1 MTKRHFCRIYL
12 TEIRFRPMRSARI
25 PCKIGKSFIQ
35 IKSNIMR
42 VSQFF
47 LSTLKEAPAEAE
59 LPSHIL
65 MMRAGYIKKLA
76 SGLYTWMPL
85 GLRVL
90 RKVEAIVRE
99 EMNRCGSI
107 ELLMPAVQPAELWE
121 ETGRWE
127 IFGPQMLK
135 IRDRHNHSFCF
146 GPTHEEVI
154 TDIARREIRSY
165 RQLPVSFYQ
174 IQTKFRDEVRPR
186 FGVMRAREFLMKD
199 AYSFHADLNSLEQT
213 YQVMHETYSRIF
225 TRLGLQFR
233 AVAADTGAI
242 GGSGSHE
249 FHVLADSGEDALA
262 YCPSSDYAA
271 NVELAEAVA
280 PGAARATPTECMRN
294 VDTPKQ
300 TTCEQVAELLN
311 IPLQRTVKLLA
322 LVASDKL
329 HILLLRG
336 DHNLNEIKAAKL
348 PGLADFRFA
357 REDEIRSFFNCPP
370 GFLGPVGIDRSAVR
384 VIADRSVAAMS
395 DFVAGSNVA
404 KFHTVGINWGR
415 DLAEADL
422 IADIRNVVTG
432 DPSPDGQGTL
442 EICRGIEVG
451 HIFQL
456 RTKYAADMK
465 ATFLDAQ
472 GKSQI
477 MEMGCYGI
485 GISRIVAA
493 AIEQNFDAR
502 GIIMP
507 ASIAPFQVA
516 IAPIG
521 MAKSVAVREAVEQLY
536 GNLQAAGIEVLLDD
550 RDERPGV
557 IFADMELIGIPHR
570 IVIGERGLKQ
580 GVLEYQGRQDSAAQ
594 IVPVQDILEFIQ
606 SKL

>member
-1 MTKRHFCRIYL
+1 
-12 TEIRFRPMRSARI
+12 
-25 PCKIGKSFIQ
+25 
-35 IKSNIMR
+35 MR

-47 LSTLKEAPAEAE
+47 ISTLKEAPSEAE

-85 GLRVL
+85 GLRAL

-99 EMNRCGSI
+99 EMNNSGSL
-107 ELLMPAVQPAELWE
+107 ELLMPAVQPAELWD

-127 IFGPQMLK
+127 VFGPQMLK
-135 IRDRHNHSFCF
+135 IKDRHNNQFCF

-165 RQLPVSFYQ
+165 RQLPVNFYQ

-199 AYSFHADLNSLEQT
+199 AYSFHADFTSLEQT
-213 YQVMHETYSRIF
+213 YEVMYQTYSRIF
-225 TRLGLQFR
+225 TRLGLKFR

-262 YCPSSDYAA
+262 YCPTSSYAA
-271 NVELAEAVA
+271 NVELATAIT
-280 PGAARATPTECMRN
+280 PDTARAAPLEEIRN

-300 TTCEQVAELLN
+300 TTCEQVAALLD

-322 LVASDKL
+322 LMAGEKL

-336 DHNLNEIKAAKL
+336 DHSLNEVKAAKL

-357 REDEIRSFFNCPP
+357 REDEIRSFFGCPP

-384 VIADRSVAAMS
+384 VIADQSVSLMS
-395 DFVAGSNVA
+395 DFVAGANVA
-404 KFHTVGINWGR
+404 KFHTSGINWGR
-415 DLAEADL
+415 DLPEPDL
-422 IADIRNVVTG
+422 VADIRNVVTG
-432 DPSPDGQGTL
+432 DLSPDGQGTL

-456 RTKYAADMK
+456 RTKYAESMK

-477 MEMGCYGI
+477 LEMGCYGI
-485 GISRIVAA
+485 GVSRIVAA

-502 GIIMP
+502 GIALP
-507 ASIAPFQVA
+507 SAIAPFQLALV
-516 IAPIG
+516 PIG
-521 MAKSVAVREAVEQLY
+521 MAKSTPVRNAVEQLY
-536 GNLQAAGIEVLLDD
+536 SDLKSAGIDVLLDD

-557 IFADMELIGIPHR
+557 MFADMELIGIPHR
-570 IVIGERGLKQ
+570 IVVGDRGLQ
-580 GVLEYQGRQDSAAQ
+580 TGMIEYQGRRDAAAQ
-594 IVPVQDILEFIQ
+594 TIPLQNALEFVK
-606 SKL
+606 SRL